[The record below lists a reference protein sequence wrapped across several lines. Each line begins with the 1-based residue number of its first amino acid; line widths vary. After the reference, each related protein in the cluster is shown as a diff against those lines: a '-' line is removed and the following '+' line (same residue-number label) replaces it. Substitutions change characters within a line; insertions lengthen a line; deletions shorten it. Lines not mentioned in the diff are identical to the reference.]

1 MRISGERL
9 GELGSVLFKG
19 SLSFTTCVTT
29 FPIFC
34 VLCTHDRLC
43 IATQEVGKHTVPI
56 WLWFTGR
63 MDYLCTCTAPT
74 SAVAW

>member
-1 MRISGERL
+1 MNCHKLKNFIFKMRISGERL

-34 VLCTHDRLC
+34 VLCTHDRFVYSNTRSRKTWC
-43 IATQEVGKHTVPI
+43 P
-56 WLWFTGR
+56 
-63 MDYLCTCTAPT
+63 YL
-74 SAVAW
+74 AVVHR